1 MKRTILILSV
11 IVLVFA
17 SYVSAETI
25 KLVDGTIIQGT
36 VISGNEKG
44 VEIKLTKNKATVN
57 FNWNQL
63 SEKDRIEIRKRYGLE
78 MPDYDFSITVRGD
91 RIETFNGDSYVGKI
105 ESEDSTKVVM
115 NWLND
120 EDEKVRKPIQR
131 KHIRDIYRNIAIP
144 AHIVMPKDEVYEL
157 ILEKHP
163 PVNAKDFYLLAM
175 YCKEIGFY
183 EKGLEHIEDAVS
195 MDPEMAVTCEE
206 LKVKLLKLI
215 SASEFRLS
223 INNIMTMIKRKKLG
237 EAYMRISELQN
248 DEEIKKDEELQNI
261 LSEINI
267 EWELEATEFIS
278 KEWFKAIKNF
288 ASKKARDREININ
301 AARQYAYGQMDK
313 DIQALIIEDL
323 NKGLIFAEGQKSP
336 IDEKLI
342 NTLFKKRD
350 KKKYSPIKV
359 VLNAEAYRIKLSG
372 SSTNPNSSTTSN
384 DPAQQLKDL
393 YEKYKSGE
401 MTEEEKADFL
411 KKYGKYLPG
420 ASRSRSI
427 DLDDSEILKQE
438 RVDRNGRATRENPD
452 NSRSGSNPTNNNT
465 PQPKKK
471 LTIDEVWEKSN
482 STSRKAY
489 IIYLYCK
496 KKKEIAL
503 KTEKMKNKTYFAWFN

>member
-1 MKRTILILSV
+1 MKRTVLTLLA

-25 KLVDGTIIQGT
+25 KLADGTIIQGT
-36 VISGNEKG
+36 VISGDEKG
-44 VEIKLTKNKATVN
+44 VEIKLIKNKAIVN

-78 MPDYDFSITVRGD
+78 MPDYDLSITVIGD
-91 RIETFNGDSYVGKI
+91 RIETFTGDAYVGKI
-105 ESEDSTKVVM
+105 ESEDSTRVVM
-115 NWLND
+115 NWLNED
-120 EDEKVRKPIQR
+120 DEKVRKPIQR

-144 AHIVMPKDEVYEL
+144 AHIVMPKEEVYEL

-163 PVNAKDFYLLAM
+163 PVNAKDFYLLAL

-183 EKGLEHIEDAVS
+183 EKGIEHLEDAVS
-195 MDPEMAVTCEE
+195 MDPEMDLTCEE

-215 SASEFRLS
+215 SANEFRLS
-223 INNIMTMIKRKKLG
+223 INDIQTMIKRKKLG

-248 DEEIKKDEELQNI
+248 DKEINKDEDLKNI
-261 LSEINI
+261 IAEINI

-278 KEWFKAIKNF
+278 KEWFKAIKNL
-288 ASKKARDREININ
+288 ASKKARDREINLN
-301 AARQYAYGQMDK
+301 AARQYAYGQMDR
-313 DIQALIIEDL
+313 DIQAIILDDL
-323 NKGLIFAEGQKSP
+323 NKGLIFAEGVKSP
-336 IDEKLI
+336 IDAKLI

-359 VLNAEAYRIKLSG
+359 VLNAEGFRIKLSG
-372 SSTNPNSSTTSN
+372 SSSNSKTANSSK
-384 DPAQQLKDL
+384 DRVQQLKDL
-393 YEKYKSGE
+393 YEKYKSGK
-401 MTEEEKADFL
+401 MSDEEKADFL

-420 ASRSRSI
+420 ASRNRSI
-427 DLDDSEILKQE
+427 DPDDSEILKQA

-452 NSRSGSNPTNNNT
+452 TSRSGSPPSNNT
-465 PQPKKK
+465 PKPKKK
-471 LTIDEVWEKSN
+471 LTIDEVWVKSS

-496 KKKEIAL
+496 KKKEITL
-503 KTEKMKNKTYFAWFN
+503 KTEKMKNTTYFAWFN